1 MNRLNRR
8 MKCIALIVCIL
19 LSGIGMHVD
28 SVDLHIKQ
36 ANTSCAKLST
46 AGVRKDCVDY
56 GINCEHAI
64 LTDGMLANSNFWNM
78 DVSEVRILSYR
89 IISFM
94 NSIVLCSGQNRIL
107 LYLLFWDFLA
117 KIFVLLLFAIVFFSL
132 NVQSRNSH
140 AMILR
145 YIHKK
150 DGKK

>member
-36 ANTSCAKLST
+36 ANTSCAKLSA

-94 NSIVLCSGQNRIL
+94 NSVVLRSGQNRIL
-107 LYLLFWDFLA
+107 LYLLFWDFSCL
-117 KIFVLLLFAIVFFSL
+117 
-132 NVQSRNSH
+132 
-140 AMILR
+140 
-145 YIHKK
+145 
-150 DGKK
+150 